1 MDENE
6 GRRRKIRD
14 RISAL
19 EKERHETLQ
28 FDKRFTSNDE
38 NVHTFGKLELI
49 QEGEE

>member
-6 GRRRKIRD
+6 GRRRNIRD
-14 RISAL
+14 RISEL

-38 NVHTFGKLELI
+38 NVDSFGKLEVF